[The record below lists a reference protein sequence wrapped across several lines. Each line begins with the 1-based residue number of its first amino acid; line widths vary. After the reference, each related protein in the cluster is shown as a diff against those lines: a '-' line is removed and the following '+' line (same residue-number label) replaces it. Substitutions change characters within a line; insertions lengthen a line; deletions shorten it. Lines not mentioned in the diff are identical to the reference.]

1 MELQNFIYLLFAA
14 VWFSGLVWA
23 GVIAF
28 KNREGKMMRCDICGK
43 KIKKGTGIV
52 FYENDSVTA
61 NFHRHCYRGSSF
73 WKEPSKPPN
82 VNKGRMNASKLT
94 ITDLRKEK

>member
-1 MELQNFIYLLFAA
+1 
-14 VWFSGLVWA
+14 
-23 GVIAF
+23 
-28 KNREGKMMRCDICGK
+28 MMRCDICGK

-73 WKEPSKPPN
+73 WKEPSKPLN
-82 VNKGRMNASKLT
+82 VSKGRMNASKLT
-94 ITDLRKEK
+94 VNDLRRRKR